1 MKKPKRGSETSQ
13 AVTTKRATVTA
24 SPSESRGWLKQLRDF
39 RLLAIILG
47 ASCALGAYEALRE
60 DLPPTAAEVDPNWL
74 LGEQH
79 NLVKTLLELYPER
92 SHGHFLQSYQAAM
105 CWENQFQPTVCRA
118 FPHQDLRDVQAAL
131 EAALQ
136 RAGDFDQ
143 EKLFHFYAFI
153 LDRLNEPPEVVDE
166 AVRNWRRHYP
176 YSTLPDPR
184 QPRLR

>member
-1 MKKPKRGSETSQ
+1 
-13 AVTTKRATVTA
+13 
-24 SPSESRGWLKQLRDF
+24 
-39 RLLAIILG
+39 
-47 ASCALGAYEALRE
+47 
-60 DLPPTAAEVDPNWL
+60 

-105 CWENQFQPTVCRA
+105 CWENQFQPAVCKA
-118 FPHQDLRDVQAAL
+118 YPNKDLRDVRVAL

-153 LDRLNEPPEVVDE
+153 LDRLNETPEVVDQ
-166 AVRNWRRHYP
+166 AVRTWRQHYP

-184 QPRLR
+184 QARARQE